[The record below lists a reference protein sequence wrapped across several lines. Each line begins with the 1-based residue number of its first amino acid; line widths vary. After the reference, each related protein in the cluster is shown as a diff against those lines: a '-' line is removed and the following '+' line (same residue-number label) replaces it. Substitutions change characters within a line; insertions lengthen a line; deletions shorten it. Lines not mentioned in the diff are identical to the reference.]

1 MKKIPLKPGDGI
13 RKTEAGGDLLRF
25 SFSYFSN
32 DEALCPKVFT
42 EHYTQ
47 KLMERLKELSQW
59 TLRMFTEIRSKT
71 IRNHSI
77 TWTETS
83 RPDGFAHL
91 PQQLRAGPAWQFSIS
106 ANEYGRVHG
115 LLVGAIFYV
124 IWLDYHHQL
133 YPRAG

>member
-1 MKKIPLKPGDGI
+1 MKKTSPMAGDLI
-13 RKTEAGGDLLRF
+13 RKTEVDAELLRF

-32 DEALCPKVFT
+32 DAQLCPRVFT

-47 KLMERLKELSQW
+47 KLMERLKELSRW
-59 TLRMFTEIRSKT
+59 TLKRFTETRST
-71 IRNHSI
+71 AVRNHSI
-77 TWTETS
+77 NWSETS

-91 PQQLRAGPAWQFSIS
+91 PQQLRECRAWQFSIS

-115 LLVGAIFYV
+115 LLVGAIFYA

-133 YPRAG
+133 YAKAN